1 MKKLLVPAGA
11 LLLAVAALPSHAQ
24 TSTSGKVSSQL
35 LQLTP
40 ATALPMAGSPVTAS
54 TTSSEIVIQ
63 QLPPPTDGATV
74 VIDAIAEGDPNALAS
89 ALVGL
94 GATDCAVAGRVVSA
108 SLPIS
113 AISSL
118 EGLGSLRYARA
129 SLALSNAGSVTTQG
143 DAAMRAQLARPG
155 YSVDGTGVRVGVLSD
170 SFNAKGGMATD
181 VASNDLPSTP
191 QILLDAAGSTDEGRA
206 MAQIVHDVA
215 PGSPISFYSAMGGEA
230 DFANGIRALKDAG
243 CKVIVDDILYLNEP
257 MFADGVVAQAVDEVA
272 AAGVS
277 YFSAAGNGGQNS
289 YQAAFKAT
297 SDGYHN
303 FDPGTGTDTVMG
315 FNFMAY
321 STVYFILQWPD
332 RYASCGLGNP
342 GAATDLDLEFVHQDG
357 TPWLVNGQPIGSFD
371 NNLGQDP
378 VEVLAV
384 SVGAPTDLF
393 YVHAGVKIR
402 LKSGAVPPLVKLVWY
417 TVSGSTGQEQYYTDS
432 STLYG
437 HMNARGALAVGAA
450 WYCNTP
456 AFGISPPSLEYYSS
470 MGGTPIYYNPD
481 GTAHYEV
488 RNKPDF
494 TAPDG
499 GDNTFFGSDRDCSG
513 TDGFP
518 NFFGTSAAA
527 PHAAAVAAL
536 MLQAQPAAT
545 PDQVRSFLQSTAID
559 MLTSG
564 FDFKSGYGLVQAD
577 AALAKATQAPTA
589 ANQSKTSTEDLP
601 LPVTLSATDPNGFP
615 LTFAVVT
622 APAHGTLS
630 GTAPNLVYTPALN
643 YTGAD
648 SFAFKASNGFASSA
662 PATVSL
668 TVTPVNDA
676 PVIATG
682 PVAAASPVV
691 QTSTTVSTTGSDV
704 DGPAALTYAWSQVS
718 GPAAVAFA
726 NASAS
731 STTVTF
737 AAAGSYV
744 LRVTASDGLLSTS
757 EDLPVTVAAVLARIT
772 VTPASATMPTGSTKQ
787 FSKTAKDQF
796 GKPLNPQP
804 TVRWSVSGG
813 GTIDENG
820 LFSAD
825 SATAGSFEVAA
836 TADAGGTLK
845 TVGGVAIV
853 GMSEV
858 ITLSPPVLQSVVSR
872 KTHGVQGTYD
882 VPLTLTGNPAIE
894 PRNDSN
900 LKLVFTFDRN
910 IASATASVQSGIA
923 TLNGSAVVSGSTVT
937 VQISSVRQGQ
947 WLTVALANVTGSDG
961 SLLDTASVRLGVLAC
976 DIDGNGVVNG
986 TDVYML
992 RLMAGAIANAVT
1004 FRRDVDL
1011 TGAVNGSDVYMARLY
1026 AGRYLPVQ

>member
-1 MKKLLVPAGA
+1 
-11 LLLAVAALPSHAQ
+11 
-24 TSTSGKVSSQL
+24 
-35 LQLTP
+35 
-40 ATALPMAGSPVTAS
+40 MAGSPVTAS
-54 TTSSEIVIQ
+54 TTSSEIVVQ
-63 QLPPPTDGATV
+63 QVPPPTDGATV

-118 EGLGSLRYARA
+118 ESLGSLRYAHA
-129 SLALSNAGSVTTQG
+129 SLALSNAGRVTTQG

-181 VASNDLPSTP
+181 IASNDLPSNP

-206 MAQIVHDVA
+206 MAQIVHDIA

-272 AAGVS
+272 VAGVS

-289 YQAAFKAT
+289 YQAAFKET

-303 FDPGTGTDTVMG
+303 FDPGTNTDTVLG
-315 FNFMAY
+315 LNFMAY

-332 RYASCGLGNP
+332 RYASCGQGNP

-393 YVHAGVKIR
+393 YVHAGLKIHR
-402 LKSGAVPPLVKLVWY
+402 KSGAAPPLVKLVWY

-437 HMNARGALAVGAA
+437 HMNARGAMAVGAA

-481 GTAHYEV
+481 GTANYEV

-499 GDNTFFGSDRDCSG
+499 GDNSFFGSDRDCSG

-564 FDFKSGYGLVQAD
+564 FDFRSGYGLVQAD
-577 AALAKATQAPTA
+577 AALAQATQAPTA

-615 LTFAVVT
+615 LTFTVVS

-643 YTGAD
+643 YAGAD
-648 SFAFKASNGFASSA
+648 SFTFKASNGYASSA

-676 PVIATG
+676 PVITAG

-691 QTSTTVSTTGSDV
+691 RTSTTVSVTGSDV
-704 DGPAALTYAWSQVS
+704 DGPAALIYAWSQVS
-718 GPAAVAFA
+718 GPAAVSFA

-731 STTVTF
+731 ITTVTF
-737 AAAGSYV
+737 TKAGSYV
-744 LRVTASDGLLSTS
+744 LRVTVSDSLLSTS
-757 EDLPVTVAAVLARIT
+757 ANLPVTVAAAVASIT
-772 VTPASATMPTGSTKQ
+772 VTPGTATVPTGGTKQ
-787 FSKTAKDQF
+787 FSKIAKDQF
-796 GKPLNPQP
+796 GDPLDPQP
-804 TVRWSVSGG
+804 TVSWSVSGG
-813 GTIDENG
+813 GTIDQSG
-820 LFSAD
+820 VFIAD
-825 SATAGSFEVAA
+825 GNVSGTYDVAA
-836 TADAGGTLK
+836 TVDAGSTLK
-845 TVGGVAIV
+845 TVSGTAIS
-853 GMSEV
+853 GASEV
-858 ITLSPPVLQSVVSR
+858 TILTPPVLQSVVSR
-872 KTHGVQGTYD
+872 KTHGSQGTYD

-900 LKLVFTFDRN
+900 LKLVFTFDRT
-910 IASATASVQSGIA
+910 IASATASVQVGVA
-923 TLNGSAVVSGSTVT
+923 TLSSPAVVSGSTVT
-937 VQISSVRQGQ
+937 VQLSNVRQAQ
-947 WLTVALANVTGSDG
+947 WLTIGLANVTGTDG
-961 SLLDTASVRLGVLAC
+961 SLLDTTSVRLGMLAC
-976 DIDGNGVVNG
+976 DVDRNGVVNG
-986 TDVYML
+986 TDVYLL
-992 RLMAGAIANAVT
+992 RVMSGAIVNAT
-1004 FRRDVDL
+1004 SFGYDVDL
-1011 TGAVNGSDVYMARLY
+1011 TGTVNGTDVYLARLY
-1026 AGRYLPVQ
+1026 NGMYLPRP